1 MRKTKIVCTI
11 GPASQ
16 DVETIKKL
24 IQNGMNAARINFSH
38 GTYETH
44 GVLIKNL
51 IQAREELNAPIPMIL
66 DTKGPEIRI
75 KDFKDGSVCLV
86 QGQLFTLTTEEVE
99 GDANRVSVTYQNL
112 PFDLKRGSRVLIDDG
127 LIELRVKNLTDTD
140 VECEVINGGTISSK
154 KGVNVPDVYVNLPSL
169 TTKDI
174 EDIKFGI
181 KMGFDYIAAS
191 FIRSANDVIKIRKVL
206 EDHGGSQIS
215 IIAKI
220 ENRDGVNDIDEILE
234 VADGIMVA
242 RGDLGVEIATEEV
255 PLVQKML
262 IKKAHEKGKPVIT
275 ATQMLDS
282 MVRNPRPT
290 RAEASDVANA
300 IFDGTDA
307 IMLSGETAS
316 GAYPIESVKVMATI
330 ARRTESSINYV
341 EAINKNY
348 RQIRTNITNA
358 ISHATCTTAADL
370 NAACIVTVTKSGST
384 ARMVS
389 KFRPACPILA
399 CTIDERAWRQ
409 ANLVWGCVPVKAQL
423 KATSDELFQQAVDK
437 AVETGIAQN
446 GDLVVITAGVPVG
459 VSGTTNILKVHIV
472 GNVLVKGIGIGNKV
486 ISGDATVIKVL
497 EEAEKYF
504 KKGDILVA
512 YDTNND
518 YLPYMKKASAIIV
531 EAEGEGDEPTHGEI
545 VGRALDI
552 PVIIGAKNAV
562 ELLQKSKVITVDSK
576 VGLVYNGIPNLNKEE
591 NKKQEKI
598 KPSK

>member
-1 MRKTKIVCTI
+1 MRRTKIVCTI

-16 DVETIKKL
+16 DVETIKRL
-24 IQNGMNAARINFSH
+24 IQNGLDAARINFSH

-44 GVLIKNL
+44 GKLIQNFK
-51 IQAREELNAPIPMIL
+51 QAREELNAPIPMIL

-75 KDFKDGSVCLV
+75 KDFKEGSVSLV
-86 QGQLFTLTTEEVE
+86 QGQLFTLTTEDIE
-99 GDANRVSVTYQNL
+99 GDSERVSVTYKNL

-127 LIELRVKNLTDTD
+127 LIELRVKNLTDVD
-140 VECEVINGGTISSK
+140 VECEVINGGIISSK

-169 TTKDI
+169 TEKDV

-181 KMGFDYIAAS
+181 QQGFDYIAAS
-191 FIRSANDVIKIRKVL
+191 FIRSANDVLKIRKVL
-206 EDHGGSQIS
+206 EENNGSQIA

-242 RGDLGVEIATEEV
+242 RGDLGVEIPAEEV

-262 IKKAHEKGKPVIT
+262 IKKANEKGKPVIT

-300 IFDGTDA
+300 IFDGSDS

-316 GAYPIESVKVMATI
+316 GAYPVESVKVMARI
-330 ARRTESSINYV
+330 AKRTESSINYMNKV
-341 EAINKNY
+341 NINY
-348 RQIRTNITNA
+348 CQSGTNVTNA
-358 ISHATCTTAADL
+358 ISHATCSTAEDL

-389 KFRPACPILA
+389 KFRPNCPILA
-399 CTIDERAWRQ
+399 CTINERAWRQ
-409 ANLVWGCVPVKAQL
+409 TNLVWGCVPVKAQL
-423 KATSDELFQQAVDK
+423 KSTSDELFQQAVDK
-437 AVETGIAQN
+437 AVETGIAKN

-472 GNVLVKGIGIGNKV
+472 GNVLVKGIGIGNKTV
-486 ISGDATVIKVL
+486 SGDATVIKVL
-497 EEAEKYF
+497 EETEKYF
-504 KKGDILVA
+504 QKGDILVT
-512 YDTNND
+512 YDTDND
-518 YLPYMKKASAIIV
+518 YLPYLKKASAIIV
-531 EAEGEGDEPTHGEI
+531 EAKGNKEEPTHAEI
-545 VGRALDI
+545 VGRTLDI
-552 PVIIGAKNAV
+552 PVIIGAQNAV
-562 ELLQKSKVITVDSK
+562 ELIQKSKVITVDSK
-576 VGLVYNGIPNLNKEE
+576 TGLVYNGVVDLHNKDIKKNT
-591 NKKQEKI
+591 NK
-598 KPSK
+598 

>member
-1 MRKTKIVCTI
+1 MRRTKIVCTI

-16 DVETIKKL
+16 DVETIKRL
-24 IQNGMNAARINFSH
+24 IQNGLDAARINFSH

-44 GVLIKNL
+44 GKLIQNFK
-51 IQAREELNAPIPMIL
+51 QAREELNAPIPMIL

-75 KDFKDGSVCLV
+75 KDFKEGSVSLV
-86 QGQLFTLTTEEVE
+86 QGQLFTLTTEDIE
-99 GDANRVSVTYQNL
+99 GDSERVSVTYKNL

-127 LIELRVKNLTDTD
+127 LIELRVKNLTDVD
-140 VECEVINGGTISSK
+140 VECEVINGGIISSK

-169 TTKDI
+169 TEKDV

-181 KMGFDYIAAS
+181 QQGFDYIAAS
-191 FIRSANDVIKIRKVL
+191 FIRSANDVLKIRKVL
-206 EDHGGSQIS
+206 EENNGSQIA

-242 RGDLGVEIATEEV
+242 RGDLGVEIPAEEV

-262 IKKAHEKGKPVIT
+262 IKKANEKGKPVIT

-300 IFDGTDA
+300 IFDGSDS

-316 GAYPIESVKVMATI
+316 GAYPVESVKVMARI
-330 ARRTESSINYV
+330 AKRTESSINYMNKV
-341 EAINKNY
+341 NINY
-348 RQIRTNITNA
+348 CQSGTNVTNA
-358 ISHATCTTAADL
+358 ISHATCSTAEDL

-389 KFRPACPILA
+389 KFRPNCPILA
-399 CTIDERAWRQ
+399 CTINERAWRQ
-409 ANLVWGCVPVKAQL
+409 TNLVWGCVPVKAQL
-423 KATSDELFQQAVDK
+423 KSTSDELFQQAVDK
-437 AVETGIAQN
+437 AVETGIAKN

-472 GNVLVKGIGIGNKV
+472 GNVLVKGIGIGNKTV
-486 ISGDATVIKVL
+486 SGDATVIKVL

-504 KKGDILVA
+504 QKGDILVT
-512 YDTNND
+512 YDTDND
-518 YLPYMKKASAIIV
+518 YLPYLKKASAIIV
-531 EAEGEGDEPTHGEI
+531 EAKGNKEEPTHAEI
-545 VGRALDI
+545 VGRTLDI
-552 PVIIGAKNAV
+552 PVIIGAQNAV
-562 ELLQKSKVITVDSK
+562 ELIQKSKVITVDSK
-576 VGLVYNGIPNLNKEE
+576 TGLVYNGVVDLHNKDIKKNT
-591 NKKQEKI
+591 NK
-598 KPSK
+598 